1 MDGWNNQ
8 DLLTGK
14 STTLPCSSKQAC
26 NQAVRKS
33 RVGKKVKMGRPTPGH
48 GGGGGT
54 GYEGGIQSA
63 KYIKRG
69 TTPTSFSFCHLPP
82 PSFAFIPVST
92 VSQYTSHTLRLLYS
106 ASFVV
111 VLNFRT
117 HFVTCPEH
125 LYPTPAK
132 EEVGAYLLASWA
144 IPESVRKK
152 ERYNLR
158 KENFEGRQKWERIS
172 KTEFSQ
178 LANCTAAY
186 K

>member
-1 MDGWNNQ
+1 MDGWNSQ

-54 GYEGGIQSA
+54 GYEGGSGKRNEGRKKKVQSA

-111 VLNFRT
+111 ALNFRT
-117 HFVTCPEH
+117 HF
-125 LYPTPAK
+125 
-132 EEVGAYLLASWA
+132 A
-144 IPESVRKK
+144 IPESARKK

-158 KENFEGRQKWERIS
+158 KENFEGRKKWERIS

-178 LANCTAAY
+178 LPVVNCTAAY